1 MSKIVLVLP
10 IAALS
15 FLLISA
21 TANAR
26 DSLKEAADT
35 AEVFVYGQQSKNE
48 ALLREI
54 SDPEQYEA
62 MEEMRSQ
69 DKGNPNENVRVN
81 DVEITEINGDRAL
94 AKATYSKKHSGYYK
108 GETQTD
114 VHLQRVDGQWQVTT
128 PPNTESE

>member
-10 IAALS
+10 IAVLS

-26 DSLKEAADT
+26 DSLQEAADM

-94 AKATYSKKHSGYYK
+94 AKATYSKKHSK